1 MHNSARAF
9 QSACAMGKRS
19 SAARY
24 DRRIDLP
31 RVLPLWP
38 HEIADDSVCGREKIV
53 AKLARALR
61 AERRRGLAGHWTYDL
76 ARHSELLRVYRLE
89 LAACRQMQ
97 MRPQSQFKSSMLK
110 MSAGGITR
118 PKAMR
123 TATATTISASS
134 ARNCSALNRSE

>member
-1 MHNSARAF
+1 MPNWARAS
-9 QSACAMGKRS
+9 QSANIMGTRS

-31 RVLPLWP
+31 RALPLWP
-38 HEIADDSVCGREKIV
+38 HEIADDSVCGRKKIV

-97 MRPQSQFKSSMLK
+97 PQSQFKSSMLK
-110 MSAGGITR
+110 MSDGGITR

-123 TATATTISASS
+123 TATATTINASS